1 MPLRLLGC
9 LLVFFD
15 RRPPATRKAHSVSWS
30 ILQLGI
36 DLSSTPADGVDM
48 HSCDLGHQG
57 RTTMAQ
63 LLGLQ
68 GHIPAAL
75 LLIQATEQQV
85 HLVVQFLVWMIIRLL
100 TIWTLA
106 FMDWP

>member
-1 MPLRLLGC
+1 MLVGC

-15 RRPPATRKAHSVSWS
+15 RWPAATRQTHAVGWS

-36 DLSSTPADGVDM
+36 EFSSATTDGIYM

-57 RTTMAQ
+57 RTTMSQ

-68 GHIPAAL
+68 GYIPAAL

-85 HLVVQFLVWMIIRLL
+85 HLMVQLPIWMVTRLL
-100 TIWTLA
+100 ATWTLA
-106 FMDWP
+106 LMYYRLC